1 MLPNNSEKCN
11 QKRNS
16 SFAEMEEGTG
26 TEMTSSLKKIFAL
39 DWTGLDKRGLAKHRL
54 LKRKQQKPDLLEVD
68 L

>member
-1 MLPNNSEKCN
+1 MLPNNSEKCD

-26 TEMTSSLKKIFAL
+26 SEMTSSLKKISAL
-39 DWTGLDKRGLAKHRL
+39 DWTELDKRGLAKHRL